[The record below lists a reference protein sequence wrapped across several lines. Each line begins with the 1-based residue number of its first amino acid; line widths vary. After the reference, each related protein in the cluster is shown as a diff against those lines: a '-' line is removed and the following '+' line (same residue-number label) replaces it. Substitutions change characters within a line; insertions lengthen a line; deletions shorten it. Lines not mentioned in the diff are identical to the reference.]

1 MEQPQIDCKS
11 KKRFWNNNKNNK
23 NDKKND
29 NKENQKNN
37 KNHLKENNHLKEK
50 RGYPRKKRYIMECL
64 ICKKITKEA
73 TEIPEN
79 KLRRK
84 GGKKKRASHFCKALC
99 NTYLMWDWAFDLRRQ
114 CK

>member
-1 MEQPQIDCKS
+1 MEQPQIDCKG
-11 KKRFWNNNKNNK
+11 KKRFWNNNKNDK

-50 RGYPRKKRYIMECL
+50 RGYPRKKRYIMECW

-84 GGKKKRASHFCKALC
+84 GGKKREPHISARLSVWFGGDLLSHLV
-99 NTYLMWDWAFDLRRQ
+99 
-114 CK
+114 